1 MVSILTNTSAIA
13 ALQTLRSIG
22 SELSETQQQTS
33 TGLRVNSASDN
44 AAYWS
49 IATTMRSDTEALGAV
64 QDALGLGAAKVDT
77 AYAGMD
83 ATTNV
88 IAAIKNRLVAAAEP
102 GVDRKKVQE
111 EIGQLQD
118 QLLSIS
124 SSSSFAGENWLIGH
138 PDVGGL
144 FYSAPT
150 HEIAYPLLEGD
161 KKLVASFTRDQSG
174 NVSVSTINIER
185 TVRDVVFAPARYEPG
200 APVIGVQTGYGIA
213 DSPIEFESM
222 LIPDDVF
229 NVPRNVALLDYQS
242 GWKRLSDELYND
254 GTDYYVRLD
263 GFFLKALDDSGKIDT
278 TSTTAQHRFD
288 PEITVA
294 SLDITKLDHYTE
306 QFVGT
311 QAPLEFG
318 LDVLIS
324 FVDKKLQ
331 NAVDVTA
338 RYGAISKRIEMQAD
352 FATKLTDSLERGVGR
367 LVDADMNETS
377 TRLKALQMQQQLAT
391 QSLSIANTQSQN
403 VISLFR

>member
-49 IATTMRSDTEALGAV
+49 IATTMRSDTGALGAV

-88 IAAIKNRLVAAAEP
+88 IAEIKNRLIAAAEP

-124 SSSSFAGENWLIGH
+124 SSSSFAGENWLIGR

-174 NVSVSTINIER
+174 NVSVGTINVER

-242 GWKRLSDELYND
+242 GWERLSDELYKD

-338 RYGAISKRIEMQAD
+338 RYGAISKRIEMQGD
-352 FATKLTDSLERGVGR
+352 FATKLSDSLERGVGR